1 MQITLTADIENNL
14 THYAKHQGIRPE
26 LLALNVLREWFAA
39 HSLDESSAGEDE
51 SLADYLADHIGVI
64 SSNEHIPGGAQMSK
78 DCGKKFAEGMLKKRQ
93 NEIISK

>member
-1 MQITLTADIENNL
+1 MQITLTADIENDL

-26 LLALNVLREWFAA
+26 MLALNVLREWFAA
-39 HSLDESSAGEDE
+39 HSIDESSTDEDG

-64 SSNEHIPGGAQMSK
+64 SSSEYVPGGAQMSK

-93 NEIISK
+93 ND